1 MNQIARGGNDPT
13 PPEGGQLLVVVCC
26 CFFGNNSRIWS
37 TRVAGLRDLA
47 TPWPGMILGFFAAHA
62 SASSLPGRT
71 PLRVAVC
78 LVGEPRSAAQTAPS
92 IRRHVLDVL
101 DAEAFM
107 VSHISNGH
115 RGLNESLAIE
125 RLLGPRVRRAVHR
138 SAQELQPAGLAT
150 RLEQVAEPLLR
161 RATKLAAHSTL
172 STPLTSSPPAPPPLA
187 TRREPPHRTCAATL
201 STKPL

>member
-1 MNQIARGGNDPT
+1 MKGCVRTAWY
-13 PPEGGQLLVVVCC
+13 L
-26 CFFGNNSRIWS
+26 F
-37 TRVAGLRDLA
+37 VAQ
-47 TPWPGMILGFFAAHA
+47 PWPGMILGFFAVHA

-138 SAQELQPAGLAT
+138 TAQELQPAGLAT

-172 STPLTSSPPAPPPLA
+172 STPLTSSPPSPCHPQGAAAQHVRCYVEHEALM
-187 TRREPPHRTCAATL
+187 TRQELPQRGWRD
-201 STKPL
+201 

>member
-1 MNQIARGGNDPT
+1 
-13 PPEGGQLLVVVCC
+13 
-26 CFFGNNSRIWS
+26 
-37 TRVAGLRDLA
+37 
-47 TPWPGMILGFFAAHA
+47 MILGFFAAHA

-101 DAEAFM
+101 DAEAFL
-107 VSHISNGH
+107 VSQISNGH

-138 SAQELQPAGLAT
+138 TAQDLQPAGLTT

-161 RATKLAAHSTL
+161 R
-172 STPLTSSPPAPPPLA
+172 TPN
-187 TRREPPHRTCAATL
+187 
-201 STKPL
+201 

>member
-1 MNQIARGGNDPT
+1 MSATCPRPGGEREPADE
-13 PPEGGQLLVVVCC
+13 PPRIVTRTCIVV
-26 CFFGNNSRIWS
+26 
-37 TRVAGLRDLA
+37 TVAQ
-47 TPWPGMILGFFAAHA
+47 PWPGMILGFFAAHA

-101 DAEAFM
+101 DAEAFL
-107 VSHISNGH
+107 VSQISNGH
-115 RGLNESLAIE
+115 RGLNQSLAIE

-138 SAQELQPAGLAT
+138 TAQDLQPAGLAT

-161 RATKLAAHSTL
+161 R
-172 STPLTSSPPAPPPLA
+172 TPN
-187 TRREPPHRTCAATL
+187 
-201 STKPL
+201 